1 MGRKKTGSLVY
12 QVKTILDSKLTI
24 GRSKHYDKMNGGI
37 QDNIYSWETYRS
49 YLKHNGYFV
58 NYCKKMH
65 QCRTVEE
72 CREFVDEWLDT
83 RRELSA
89 YTQKLEASALAKL
102 YGCSTKDFVQTT
114 ARHRADITRSRGE
127 KIRDSHFSEEKN
139 ADFVEFCRST
149 GLRRAELNALTG
161 DKLIYRNGEL
171 YIIVSDGSKGGRF
184 RYAPVLSRGVEVVKR
199 IMHRA
204 KNGKVWDKLPNGAD
218 IHSYRADY
226 ATELYNSLARPI
238 DQIPYDRINK
248 GTGRKYQSEV
258 YHFRKDRKG
267 EKLDKVAMLAT
278 SRALGHNRIS
288 VVGEHYIR
296 NNN

>member
-1 MGRKKTGSLVY
+1 MGRKKTGSLIY
-12 QVKTILDSKLTI
+12 QAKTILDSKLAI
-24 GRSKHYDKMNGGI
+24 GHSKHFDKMNGGI

-49 YLKHNGYFV
+49 YLKHSGYFL

-65 QCRTVEE
+65 QCRTVED
-72 CREFVDEWLDT
+72 CREFVDEWLES

-102 YGCSTKDFVQTT
+102 YGCSTKDFVSTT

-127 KIRDSHFSEEKN
+127 KIRDSHFSEKKN

-161 DKLIYRNGEL
+161 DKLVYRNREL

-204 KNGKVWDKLPNGAD
+204 KGGKVWDKLPNGAD

-278 SRALGHNRIS
+278 SQALGHNRIS